1 MGPCVWEERIRSGG
15 RGGLRKRA
23 HKEFVSSLKFLD
35 KRWETAIIGYRKCF
49 VFKHFIWRGKT
60 KTRRAAHAGWK
71 SDPGSG
77 GPLNFDVGV
86 RGESLTLRSPVH
98 GHHRIVDAIHHIFIV
113 FFFFISTY
121 LPIRFSLSL
130 KGIIFTSKSCETYPF
145 KIAAIYIIRAHSTFV
160 YIFIYCPGIEVNPY
174 SFSAFLIDLPF
185 FGVVFSA
192 IWVKLSF
199 CNDEY
204 RVNVASSINAPGYW
218 NTFTVFHILF
228 RGAL

>member
-1 MGPCVWEERIRSGG
+1 MGIIASWMQYTT
-15 RGGLRKRA
+15 
-23 HKEFVSSLKFLD
+23 FFSS
-35 KRWETAIIGYRKCF
+35 
-49 VFKHFIWRGKT
+49 
-60 KTRRAAHAGWK
+60 
-71 SDPGSG
+71 SS
-77 GPLNFDVGV
+77 
-86 RGESLTLRSPVH
+86 SSS
-98 GHHRIVDAIHHIFIV
+98 
-113 FFFFISTY
+113 FFISTY

-192 IWVKLSF
+192 IWLKLSF

-218 NTFTVFHILF
+218 NTLSFPYSIPGRSLSTLLRHRNNENGFQLNAKES
-228 RGAL
+228 RKK